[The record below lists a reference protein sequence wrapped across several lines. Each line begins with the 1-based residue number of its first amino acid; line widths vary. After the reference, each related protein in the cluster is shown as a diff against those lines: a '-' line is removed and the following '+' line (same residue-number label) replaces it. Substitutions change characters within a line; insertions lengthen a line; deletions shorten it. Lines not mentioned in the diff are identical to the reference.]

1 MFSERYVDR
10 MISYHA
16 GIFRS
21 LIAGGEIRDEDPDTL
36 AWMYVSPVIT
46 LLSVSATA
54 SRNEKPKALKSWT
67 PM

>member
-46 LLSVSATA
+46 LLSVCDRR
-54 SRNEKPKALKSWT
+54 RNEKPKALKSWT
-67 PM
+67 LM

>member
-46 LLSVSATA
+46 LSVSATA